1 MGLLTFGLGNAQVL
15 ISDNYDALTVG
26 NISTDITGATVGQGD
41 YYAQGA
47 AATDFQIVS
56 EGGTQANVVQITGSA
71 LATGNKFLFKQIT
84 NWASRTAGNNVIDV
98 EFDMFT
104 GGATTS
110 KNTARVY
117 IYNSD
122 GSTALAG
129 LMFNFETKAISGIAY
144 YDPNNGGA
152 NPVST
157 YSFAV
162 GASNAVVTL
171 TPNSWV
177 RLGMSYN
184 TVTREVIWKGPGFYS
199 GTDGAVPPTGTT
211 SPGEIDYIHVAGG
224 TANAV
229 SVISKFDNLSAK
241 AVATEALLGSSD
253 FNYNQATIMSVYP
266 NPFVDYVS
274 INLVDTQINSVKVM
288 DINGRI
294 VKTANNSE
302 LSNAKVNLSELTN
315 GVYLMTIETENG
327 VSTQKIIKN

>member
-144 YDPNNGGA
+144 YQGGT
-152 NPVST
+152 NPVNT
-157 YSFAV
+157 YSFNLGEDA
-162 GASNAVVTL
+162 ANPIVTL
-171 TPNSWV
+171 SPNSWV

-184 TVTREVIWKGPGFYS
+184 TVTREVIWKGPGFY
-199 GTDGAVPPTGTT
+199 GGIGGAVPPTGTT
-211 SPGEIDYIHVAGG
+211 SPGEIDYIHVAG

-229 SVISKFDNLSAK
+229 SAISKFDNLSAK

-274 INLVDTQINSVKVM
+274 INLADGQINSIKVM

-302 LSNAKVNLSELTN
+302 LTNAKVDLAELTN
-315 GVYLMTIETENG
+315 GVYLMTIETDKG